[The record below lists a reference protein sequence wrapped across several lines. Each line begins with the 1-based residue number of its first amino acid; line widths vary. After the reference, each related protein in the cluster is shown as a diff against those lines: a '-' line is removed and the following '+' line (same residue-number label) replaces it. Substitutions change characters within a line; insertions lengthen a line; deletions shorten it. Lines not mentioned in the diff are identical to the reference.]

1 VSSGND
7 FASRLARLSFILN
20 DASARRHAPA
30 SDPVEQHLASLRLD
44 RIQRLTRE
52 VEERTGLETDELDKV
67 AMRLLLE
74 EYASALVHLRA
85 VAREGA
91 KNVQAAPAALKD
103 VRRFV
108 EKQQA
113 RLAKRPASTAPSG

>member
-1 VSSGND
+1 MSGGND
-7 FASRLARLSFILN
+7 LTSRLGRLSLILN
-20 DASARRHAPA
+20 DGSARRHAPA

-44 RIQRLTRE
+44 RIQRLKRE
-52 VEERTGLETDELDKV
+52 VEERSGLETDELDKV

-91 KNVQAAPAALKD
+91 RNVQSAPAALKD

-113 RLAKRPASTAPSG
+113 RQAKRPASTAPSG